1 VKLVFRFWLLRV
13 VLCSASFAPAQS
25 QTDSSLIVTIDS
37 GRLEGAHFG
46 VGPHELMFL
55 GIPFAA
61 PPSGELRWKPPQP
74 VEKWHGVR
82 QANSYGAAC
91 PQAVDPGEQAYTKEL
106 AETFEPYYT
115 YRTDEDC
122 LFLNVWTTNLPANHP
137 SAAKLPVMFWIH
149 GGGNI
154 DGASQVQPMGPTLA
168 RKGVVVVS
176 VNYRLGALGFMAFP
190 ALTAESPHH
199 SSGNYGILD
208 QIAAL
213 EWVQR
218 NIAKFGGNPA
228 NVTIFGESAGG
239 FDVCYLMSS
248 PLARGL
254 FQRGII
260 ESCTCS
266 DYISPE
272 LKTPSHYFGGDGT
285 SEEIGLRLMRDLN
298 IADGPDALAKL
309 RATAPQ
315 DLVAVLD
322 RDLTVNFMAGGTVD
336 GWVLPEQ
343 PATALAQGRLAKVPV
358 IVGSNADEA
367 TVGVE
372 EDLRATPTLDH
383 YKAFL
388 KNEFLSDADEFF
400 RIYPAATDADVR
412 AAFIALDTD
421 YGFGFPVHHF
431 AVNTARA
438 GQKAWFYYFT
448 YPGKGKYSGLG
459 AYHQLEL
466 KFLSGWFHP
475 SRWGLPDAEDKKLV
489 DIMTGYWTQFAKT
502 GDPNGPGLPPWPVYD
517 SKTDQVLEIGHE
529 VKLRPTPHVDRFAV
543 FERSLKSRLAS
554 IPRSGETLQATTP
567 QK

>member
-1 VKLVFRFWLLRV
+1 
-13 VLCSASFAPAQS
+13 
-25 QTDSSLIVTIDS
+25 
-37 GRLEGAHFG
+37 
-46 VGPHELMFL
+46 M
-55 GIPFAA
+55 
-61 PPSGELRWKPPQP
+61 
-74 VEKWHGVR
+74 
-82 QANSYGAAC
+82 
-91 PQAVDPGEQAYTKEL
+91 
-106 AETFEPYYT
+106 
-115 YRTDEDC
+115 
-122 LFLNVWTTNLPANHP
+122 
-137 SAAKLPVMFWIH
+137 
-149 GGGNI
+149 
-154 DGASQVQPMGPTLA
+154 
-168 RKGVVVVS
+168 
-176 VNYRLGALGFMAFP
+176 ALP

-199 SSGNYGILD
+199 NSGNYGILD
-208 QIAAL
+208 QIAAF
-213 EWVQR
+213 EWVRR
-218 NIAKFGGNPA
+218 NLAKFGGDPA

-239 FDVCYLMSS
+239 VDVCYLMSS

-272 LKTPSHYFGGDGT
+272 LKIPSHYFGGDGT

-298 IADGPDALAKL
+298 IPDGPDALAKL
-309 RATAPQ
+309 RATAPK
-315 DLVAVLD
+315 DFVSVLD
-322 RDLTVNFMAGGTVD
+322 RDLTVNFDAGGTVD

-367 TVGVE
+367 TVNVE
-372 EDLRATPTLDH
+372 EDLRATPTLNH

-421 YGFGFPVHHF
+421 YGFGFPVHRF

-459 AYHQLEL
+459 AYHMLEL

-502 GDPNGPGLPPWPVYD
+502 GDPNGPGLPPWQVYD
-517 SKTDQVLEIGHE
+517 PKTGLVQEIGHE
-529 VKLRPTPHVDRFAV
+529 VKQRPTPHVDRFEV
-543 FERSLKSRLAS
+543 FERSLNSRLAS
-554 IPRSGETLQATTP
+554 IPRLGEASPGTTP

>member
-1 VKLVFRFWLLRV
+1 VLKGVPFGSVKDKV
-13 VLCSASFAPAQS
+13 
-25 QTDSSLIVTIDS
+25 
-37 GRLEGAHFG
+37 
-46 VGPHELMFL
+46 MFL
-55 GIPFAA
+55 GIPYAA
-61 PPSGELRWKPPQP
+61 PPVGERRWKPPQP
-74 VEKWHGVR
+74 AEKWQGAR
-82 QANSYGAAC
+82 KANSYGAAC
-91 PQAVDPGEQAYTKEL
+91 PQAADPDEEAYTKEL
-106 AETFEPYYT
+106 AQTFEPYYT
-115 YRTDEDC
+115 YHTDEDC

-137 SAAKLPVMFWIH
+137 AAGKLPVMFWIH

-154 DGASQVQPMGPTLA
+154 DGASQVNAIGPALA
-168 RKGVVVVS
+168 QKGVLVVS
-176 VNYRLGALGFMAFP
+176 VNYRLGALGFMAHP

-213 EWVQR
+213 QWVQR
-218 NIAKFGGNPA
+218 NIAKFGGDPA
-228 NVTIFGESAGG
+228 NVAIFGESAGG

-285 SEEIGLRLMRDLN
+285 SEEIGLRLMKDLN
-298 IADGPDALAKL
+298 IGDGPDALAKL
-309 RATAPQ
+309 RATAPK
-315 DLVAVLD
+315 DLVAVPD

-343 PATALAQGRLAKVPV
+343 PATALAQGHLAKVPV

-367 TVGVE
+367 TVNVE

-388 KNEFLSDADEFF
+388 QNEFLSDADEFF
-400 RIYPAATDADVR
+400 RLYPAATDADVR
-412 AAFIALDTD
+412 PAFIAFDTD
-421 YGFGFPVHHF
+421 YGFGFPVHRF
-431 AVNTARA
+431 AMYTARA

-459 AYHQLEL
+459 AYHQIEL
-466 KFLSGWFHP
+466 KFLAGWFHP
-475 SRWGLPDAEDKKLV
+475 SRWGAADAGDKKLV
-489 DIMTGYWTQFAKT
+489 DLMTGYWTQFAKT
-502 GDPNGPGLPPWPVYD
+502 GDPNGPGLPLWPAYD
-517 SKTDQVLEIGHE
+517 PKTDQVLEIGHE
-529 VKLRPTPHVDRFAV
+529 IKPRPTPHADRFPV
-543 FERSLKSRLAS
+543 FERSLDRRLAL
-554 IPRSGETLQATTP
+554 IPKSGQGPDTTP

>member
-1 VKLVFRFWLLRV
+1 MRVWLPIACFFV
-13 VLCSASFAPAQS
+13 STGFAAAQS
-25 QTDSSLIVTIDS
+25 QTSPNPVVTIDS
-37 GRLEGAHFG
+37 GTLEGEHFG
-46 VGPHELMFL
+46 AAREEIMFL
-55 GIPFAA
+55 GIPYAA
-61 PPSGELRWKPPQP
+61 PPTGERRWKPPQRA
-74 VEKWHGVR
+74 EKWQGTR
-82 QANSYGAAC
+82 KADSYGAAC
-91 PQAVDPGEQAYTKEL
+91 PQAANPDEGAYTKEL

-122 LFLNVWTTNLPANHP
+122 LFLNVWTTNLPGNHP
-137 SAAKLPVMFWIH
+137 AAKLPVMFWIH
-149 GGGNI
+149 GGGNV
-154 DGASQVQPMGPTLA
+154 DGASQADAIGPALA

-176 VNYRLGALGFMAFP
+176 VNYRLGALGFMAHP

-218 NIAKFGGNPA
+218 NIAKFGGDPA

-239 FDVCYLMSS
+239 VDVCYLMSS

-254 FQRGII
+254 FQRGIM

-272 LKTPSHYFGGDGT
+272 LKTPSHYLGGDGT
-285 SEEIGLRLMRDLN
+285 SEEIGLRLMKDLN
-298 IADGPDALAKL
+298 ITAGPDALAKL
-309 RATAPQ
+309 RATAPN

-322 RDLTVNFMAGGTVD
+322 RDLAVNFIAGGTVD

-358 IVGSNADEA
+358 IVGSNSDEA
-367 TVGVE
+367 TVTVE
-372 EDLRATPTLDH
+372 EDLRTTPTLDH

-388 KNEFLSDADEFF
+388 KNEFLNDADEFF
-400 RIYPAATDADVR
+400 RMYPAANDAEVR
-412 AAFIALDTD
+412 SAFIAFDTD
-421 YGFGFPVHHF
+421 YGFGFPVHRF

-438 GQKAWFYYFT
+438 GQKAWFYYFA
-448 YPGKGKYSGLG
+448 YPGKGKYSSLG

-475 SRWGLPDAEDKKLV
+475 SRWGLQDAEDKKLV
-489 DIMTGYWTQFAKT
+489 EIMTGYWTQFAKT

-517 SKTDQVLEIGHE
+517 SRTDRVLEIGKE
-529 VKLRPTPHVDRFAV
+529 VKVRPTPHVDRFAL
-543 FERSLKSRLAS
+543 FERSLNNRLTLIPQSDKPQTPPKSD
-554 IPRSGETLQATTP
+554 
-567 QK
+567 

>member
-1 VKLVFRFWLLRV
+1 VKPLTRLWFPVFVFCCVRLA
-13 VLCSASFAPAQS
+13 SAPSH
-25 QTDSSLIVTIDS
+25 TDSSLLVAIDS
-37 GRLEGAHFG
+37 GVLEGVPFG
-46 VGPHELMFL
+46 SAKLEVMFL
-55 GIPFAA
+55 GIPYAA
-61 PPSGELRWKPPQP
+61 PPVGELRWKPPQP
-74 VEKWHGVR
+74 VAKWPGTR
-82 QANSYGAAC
+82 KANSYGAAC
-91 PQAVDPGEQAYTKEL
+91 PQAADPDEEAYTKEL
-106 AETFEPYYT
+106 AQTFEPYYT
-115 YRTDEDC
+115 YHTDEDC
-122 LFLNVWTTNLPANHP
+122 LFLNLWTTNLPTNHP
-137 SAAKLPVMFWIH
+137 AAAKLPVMFWIH

-154 DGASQVQPMGPTLA
+154 DGASQVNAIGPTLA
-168 RKGVVVVS
+168 QQGVLVVS
-176 VNYRLGALGFMAFP
+176 VNYRLGALGFMAHP

-218 NIAKFGGNPA
+218 NIAGFGGDPA

-239 FDVCYLMSS
+239 VDVCYLMSS
-248 PLARGL
+248 PLARSL

-285 SEEIGLRLMRDLN
+285 SEEIGLRLMKDLN

-309 RATAPQ
+309 RTTAPK

-336 GWVLPEQ
+336 GWVLTEQ
-343 PATALAQGRLAKVPV
+343 PATALAQGHLAKVPV

-367 TVGVE
+367 TVNVE

-383 YKAFL
+383 YKDFL
-388 KNEFLSDADEFF
+388 KNEFRNDADEFF
-400 RIYPAATDADVR
+400 RIYPAPTDADVR
-412 AAFIALDTD
+412 SAFIALDTD
-421 YGFGFPVHHF
+421 YGFGHPVHRF
-431 AVNTARA
+431 AMYEARA

-448 YPGKGKYSGLG
+448 YPGRGKYSGLG
-459 AYHQLEL
+459 AYHQIEL

-475 SRWGLPDAEDKKLV
+475 SRWGEPDSEDKRLV
-489 DIMTGYWTQFAKT
+489 ELMTGYWTHFAKT
-502 GDPNGPGLPPWPVYD
+502 GDPNGPGLPQWPVYD
-517 SKTDQVLEIGHE
+517 PRTDQVLEIGHE
-529 VKLRPTPHVDRFAV
+529 IKLRPTPHADRFPM
-543 FERSLKSRLAS
+543 FERSLSSRLAL
-554 IPRSGETLQATTP
+554 IPKSGQGPYTTP